1 MRPPPPIPFSPKFL
15 STASRCGPRDRLP
28 GADSRF
34 FIRLLRSLVVACAL
48 LVSAIDR
55 VDAEPP
61 EDRAYLDELI
71 RRAAAAQLSDDRYW
85 HLLLHYRKNL
95 LGGYTSEADDPGFFL
110 APDGKTNPRAELDA
124 TLAQFFVTDLVGR
137 SKQPAQCAFIA
148 RYTWLKE
155 QLAFDDA
162 RLAPIRCERFDN
174 WLAELNPQSITVI
187 FPSAF
192 MNNPSSMFG
201 HTLIRVDQKGQTEQT
216 RILAYT
222 INYAADVPPDQGISF
237 AIKGVF
243 GGYEGYFSTIPYYL
257 KVQEY
262 RDIENR
268 DIWEYRL
275 NLTDAQIRR
284 MLMHAWELGNA
295 YFDYFFFK
303 ENCSY
308 HLLSLFEVANPDW
321 HLTDR
326 FLFWTVPADTIRLLT
341 RQPGLI
347 GDIHYRPARSTVIK
361 HKRERLT
368 DEERPIMRRLTKDP
382 SFAGSEVFRNL
393 PVPRQA
399 FVLDLASDYLRYLAV
414 KDDSDEALYKDRNR
428 AVLTA
433 RSQLRVRSEDV
444 PVPPASAPPEQ
455 GHETSRAG
463 LAVGWR
469 NHEMFE
475 ELNLRAGYHD
485 LLDPEKGY
493 QRDGQIELLSA
504 ALRHYERSEQ
514 VRVERFT
521 AANILSLSPMDS
533 LFVSPSWKINA
544 GMQSIRHGGC
554 RYCSA
559 GVVNGG
565 VGAAYETHLIGR
577 EVLFAFIEAEG
588 SYSSAYEEHHR
599 AGAGGTIGLTASFTD
614 RWKMVASSS
623 YLKFPLGEHSDD
635 LRVSVGQRYT
645 IQRNLAVRLEYNHR
659 DRRDNEV
666 LFTVHAY
673 F

>member
-1 MRPPPPIPFSPKFL
+1 MRRLPPIPFSPRFL
-15 STASRCGPRDRLP
+15 STASRYGPRGCFP

-34 FIRLLRSLVVACAL
+34 FTRLFRFVLFA
-48 LVSAIDR
+48 AIVLSGIDGFGATPSEDR
-55 VDAEPP
+55 V
-61 EDRAYLDELI
+61 YLDELI
-71 RRAAAAQLSDDRYW
+71 RRAVAARLFEDRYW
-85 HLLLHYRKNL
+85 HLLLHYRKNVW
-95 LGGYTSEADDPGFFL
+95 GGYTSEADDPGFFL
-110 APDGKTNPRAELDA
+110 SPNGKTNPRMELDA
-124 TLAQFFVTDLVGR
+124 TLAQFFLTDLVGR

-148 RYTWLKE
+148 RYTWLKQ
-155 QLAFDDA
+155 QLAIDDA
-162 RLAPIRCERFDN
+162 RLPPVRCERFDN
-174 WLAELNPQSITVI
+174 WFAELNPQSITVI

-222 INYAADVPPDQGISF
+222 INYAADVPPDEGISF

-243 GGYEGYFSTIPYYL
+243 GGYQGYFSTIPYYL

-275 NLTDAQIRR
+275 NLTDEQIRR

-326 FLFWTVPADTIRLLT
+326 FIFWTVPADTVRLLT
-341 RQPGLI
+341 HQPGLI
-347 GDIHYRPARSTVIK
+347 GDIHYRPSRSTVIK
-361 HKRERLT
+361 YKRERLA
-368 DEERPIMRRLTKDP
+368 DEERPMMRRLTTDP
-382 SFAGSEVFRNL
+382 SFSQSEAFKGL
-393 PVPRQA
+393 PPLRQA
-399 FVLDLASDYLRYLAV
+399 FVLDLASDYLRYLSV
-414 KDDSDEALYKDRNR
+414 KDDSHEALHKERNR
-428 AVLTA
+428 SVLAA
-433 RSQLRVRSEDV
+433 RSQLRVRSEEIA
-444 PVPPASAPPEQ
+444 VPPVSAPPEQ

-469 NHEMFE
+469 NDEMFE
-475 ELNLRAGYHD
+475 EVNIRAGYHD

-493 QRDGQIELLSA
+493 QRDAQIELLSA
-504 ALRHYERSEQ
+504 ALRHYERSDQ

-533 LFVSPSWKINA
+533 LFIAPSWKINA
-544 GMQSIRHGGC
+544 GMQSIRHGTC

-565 VGAAYETHLIGR
+565 VGAAYETHVIGR
-577 EVLFAFIEAEG
+577 EVLFAFVEAEA
-588 SYSSAYEEHHR
+588 SYSSAYGENHR
-599 AGAGGTIGLTASFTD
+599 AGAGGTVGLTASLTE
-614 RWKMVASSS
+614 RWKLLVSSS

-659 DRRDNEV
+659 DRRDNEL